1 MVIKTKKSF
10 KKSFILLP
18 LILFLAIYNSIPQKI
33 TIFEGQK
40 PTMLLGISAKADNYK
55 TGNQKCNVK
64 LFDIF
69 PIKTVSVS
77 VVPKSYVIPSGEAI
91 GVKLYTDGVMVIGSG
106 TVTDSKGKA
115 YEPAKNAGVITGDR
129 IVAVNGSPVSD
140 TDSLKRLVNA
150 QNGHTEL
157 SIIRGEASLNL
168 PVNAV
173 YSEDTNSYLLGLWV
187 RDSAAGIGT
196 LTFYNPQNSTFA
208 ALGHGICDYDTN
220 LLMKSKSGSINFCRI
235 KSVKKSENG
244 MIGEILGEFSAK
256 TEGNILLNS
265 EAGIYGDTSS
275 VPDSNPVPVA
285 SRFELETGDAEI
297 LCDVDGIGPKSY
309 KIEITKISTSAKLSG
324 KSFVFKITD
333 SSLLE
338 KTGGIVQGM
347 SGSPVLQNGKL
358 VGAVTH
364 VFVNDASKGY
374 GIFAE
379 NMLDNTNMIR

>member
-1 MVIKTKKSF
+1 MIETKKSF

-40 PTMLLGISAKADNYK
+40 LNMLLGISAKADNYDSEH
-55 TGNQKCNVK
+55 QKCNVL
-64 LFDIF
+64 LFDVF

-77 VVPKSYVIPSGEAI
+77 VVPKCYVIPSGEAI
-91 GVKLYTDGVMVIGSG
+91 GVKLYTDGVLVVGSG
-106 TVTDSKGKA
+106 SVTDSSGKT
-115 YEPAKNAGVITGDR
+115 YEPAKRAGILAGDR
-129 IVAVNGSPVSD
+129 IVYVNGKPVSD
-140 TDSLKRLVNA
+140 SDSLKRLINSE
-150 QNGHTEL
+150 NGHIIL
-157 SIIRGEASLNL
+157 SVMRGETALDL
-168 PVNAV
+168 PVDAV
-173 YSEDTNSYLLGLWV
+173 YSADTNSYLVGLWV

-220 LLMKSKSGSINFCRI
+220 ILMKSGNGSINFCKV

-244 MIGEILGEFSAK
+244 IVGEILGEFSVK
-256 TEGNILLNS
+256 KEGNILLNS
-265 EAGIYGDTSS
+265 EAGIYGDILSL
-275 VPDSNPVPVA
+275 PDTAPVPVA
-285 SRFELETGDAEI
+285 SRFEINLGSAEV
-297 LCDVDGIGPKSY
+297 LCDVDGEGPKAY
-309 KIEITKISTSAKLSG
+309 DIEITKISTSAKLSG
-324 KSFVFKITD
+324 KSFVFKICD
-333 SSLLE
+333 SDLLE

-358 VGAVTH
+358 IGAVTH

-379 NMLDNTNMIR
+379 NMLDMTNMLK

>member
-18 LILFLAIYNSIPQKI
+18 LILFLAIYNSIPEKI

-40 PTMLLGISAKADNYK
+40 GAMLFGISAKADNYK
-55 TGNQKCNVK
+55 IGKYD
-64 LFDIF
+64 FSIF
-69 PIKTVSVS
+69 PHLKTVSVS
-77 VVPKSYVIPSGEAI
+77 VLPAAYVIPSGEAI

-106 TVTDSKGKA
+106 SVTDSSGKT
-115 YEPAKNAGVITGDR
+115 YEPAKNAGVIAGDR

-140 TDSLKRLVNA
+140 IDGLKRLVNA
-150 QNGHTEL
+150 ENGHTEL
-157 SIIRGEASLNL
+157 SIIRGENSLIL

-196 LTFYNPQNSTFA
+196 MTFYNPENSTFA
-208 ALGHGICDYDTN
+208 AVGHGICDYDTN
-220 LLMKSKSGSINFCRI
+220 LLMKSHSGSINFCRI

-244 MIGEILGEFSAK
+244 EIGEILGEFSAK
-256 TEGNILLNS
+256 NEGNILLNS
-265 EAGIYGDTSS
+265 ETGIYGNTASI
-275 VPDSNPVPVA
+275 PDINPVPVA
-285 SRFELETGDAEI
+285 SRFELETGYAEL
-297 LCDVDGIGPKSY
+297 LCDVDGLGPRAY
-309 KIEITKISTSAKLSG
+309 KIEITRISTSAKQSG
-324 KSFVFKITD
+324 KSFVFKVTD
-333 SSLLE
+333 SALLE

-347 SGSPVLQNGKL
+347 SGSPILQNGKL

-379 NMLDNTNMIR
+379 NMLDTTCMIR